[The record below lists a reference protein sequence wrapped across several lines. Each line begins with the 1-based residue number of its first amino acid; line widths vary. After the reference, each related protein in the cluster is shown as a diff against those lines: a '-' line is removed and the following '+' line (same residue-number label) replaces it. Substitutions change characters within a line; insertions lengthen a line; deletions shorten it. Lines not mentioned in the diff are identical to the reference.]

1 MAEKSE
7 LQRVAFSP
15 GEFAALFGKS
25 QTWGY
30 RQLYSG
36 KVTAINEFG
45 RLQIPASEVERILA
59 TAARYLGMPAK
70 PTKTKSE
77 LQSMKPELQSA
88 WRLFVRRKRD
98 GNGNRK
104 NKADSSPSPHL
115 DVPRPNARD
124 AALRRLTRRKF

>member
-1 MAEKSE
+1 MASPENK
-7 LQRVAFSP
+7 RVAFSP

-59 TAARYLGMPAK
+59 AAARYEGMPAK
-70 PTKTKSE
+70 PSKTKSE
-77 LQSMKPELQSA
+77 LRSMKPELQSA

-98 GNGNRK
+98 GSSKGE
-104 NKADSSPSPHL
+104 NKVGSSPSPH
-115 DVPRPNARD
+115 PAAARPNARN
-124 AALRRLTRRKF
+124 AALRRLARGKG